1 MTGRTVARRPV
12 AGKAAK
18 QAGMTLIE
26 VLVAV
31 LVFSVGLLGLV
42 GLQTR
47 ATQFSQVAQD
57 MSRAALLANEMV
69 SLMETTNTLAPPA
82 AAVTAWSA
90 RVADAADQGL
100 PNGVGAVAVAGGV
113 ATITITW
120 AHPFATDGGRRYVT
134 QVMLP

>member
-1 MTGRTVARRPV
+1 
-12 AGKAAK
+12 
-18 QAGMTLIE
+18 MTLIE

-42 GLQTR
+42 ALQTR

-57 MSRAALLANEMV
+57 MGRAAMLAGEMV
-69 SLMETTNTLAPPA
+69 SLMETTRTLEPPT

-90 RVADAADQGL
+90 RVADAAGQGL

-120 AHPFATDGGRRYVT
+120 SHPFATDGGRRYVT